1 MTQIKIHTIDNS
13 GRGVDIFSSRIKSVI
28 RTVTFSQ
35 ELSDDDWLIQI
46 VDNHYLM
53 TVGDSLKLS
62 KIIELI
68 ISFYGLEVKY
78 LQLYHQLAPLLDWIS
93 QWYANECD
101 GYWEHIYGVRGE
113 IDEKGQLH
121 LVIDLDETIWQDED
135 FQEESNCRKE
145 EYKFIIDCECQEIIT
160 CLTIFKE
167 WIEGMQTRN

>member
-13 GRGVDIFSSRIKSVI
+13 GWGVDIFSSRIKSVI

-68 ISFYGLEVKY
+68 ISFYFV
-78 LQLYHQLAPLLDWIS
+78 
-93 QWYANECD
+93 
-101 GYWEHIYGVRGE
+101 
-113 IDEKGQLH
+113 
-121 LVIDLDETIWQDED
+121 
-135 FQEESNCRKE
+135 
-145 EYKFIIDCECQEIIT
+145 
-160 CLTIFKE
+160 
-167 WIEGMQTRN
+167 